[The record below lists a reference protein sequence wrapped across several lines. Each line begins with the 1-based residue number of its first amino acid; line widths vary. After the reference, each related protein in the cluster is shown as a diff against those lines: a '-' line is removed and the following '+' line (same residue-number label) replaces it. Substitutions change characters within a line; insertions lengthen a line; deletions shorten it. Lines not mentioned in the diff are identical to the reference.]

1 MTPSAAGSTPAAAP
15 PQDERSG
22 EDAFPTDHD
31 ELAQEG
37 DVTDA
42 STITAAGARTPAVV
56 GWWAS
61 MRERWPRRRVAVAAL
76 LAPALGVLL
85 VDLGGGWGGPPAWTA
100 VVATVALSSAAT
112 IATYVPLPG
121 AGAKPDLG
129 CTPCAAMAGF
139 AVAAA
144 TLLVDSMPHDV
155 ATALLALAASAFA
168 LRQRLASPVTCPT
181 PHR

>member
-1 MTPSAAGSTPAAAP
+1 MTPSAATRTPAAAP

-22 EDAFPTDHD
+22 ADSVPADHG
-31 ELAQEG
+31 ELAQES
-37 DVTDA
+37 DVDA
-42 STITAAGARTPAVV
+42 PTITATGARTPAVV

-61 MRERWPRRRVAVAAL
+61 VRERWPRRRVVVAAL
-76 LAPALGVLL
+76 LAPVLGVLL

-100 VVATVALSSAAT
+100 IVATVALSSAAA

-139 AVAAA
+139 AVIVAA
-144 TLLVDSMPHDV
+144 LLVDSMPHDV

-168 LRQRLASPVTCPT
+168 LRQRLAPPIACPT
-181 PHR
+181 PRR